1 MSTVYC
7 SYSSINNK
15 RPYLCF
21 LLMIHKPT
29 STFFLS
35 FITYPIDNWNY
46 FEAICQKWR
55 KFLRIIHKNGKKKYF
70 THLHYVS
77 DSHMSNYELGQS
89 PDGNFNRPRWN
100 DKNKSTPQFNKTL
113 FYLIEKSVLWFF
125 FPLVL
130 TYILLLLMTWWL
142 NK

>member
-15 RPYLCF
+15 SPYLCF

-35 FITYPIDNWNY
+35 FITYPIDNWNH

-55 KFLRIIHKNGKKKYF
+55 KCLRIIHKNGKRNILLTYIMWVIPICQIMNWASLLMGILTSQDEMIKIRAHHSLIK
-70 THLHYVS
+70 HY
-77 DSHMSNYELGQS
+77 
-89 PDGNFNRPRWN
+89 
-100 DKNKSTPQFNKTL
+100 

-142 NK
+142 NE